1 MMTKEEFT
9 EYALSKMKD
18 ALRRK
23 YPEAEVE
30 INTVRRSFSHKAE
43 TIIFWLYD
51 SDFGIAMDLEDL
63 YALNQTDRDKSLQRL
78 LQNVEKK
85 LLAIKP
91 ENLINYRKW
100 ESAKDNVTACL
111 FGKDKTLALQDEFP
125 GRALDGTDLSIFY
138 GIGRYGKSPVP
149 VDNKMMSAWKITETD
164 LYDRAIANLAKTD
177 VTFRAVIP
185 EAGQARQIPGIA
197 DINIEKLEDYVLP
210 QGILYELTTKEHS
223 YGAAAILIPGLL
235 KRIEKQFQGSLLLIP
250 SSVHEFLLLHDADKA
265 PELIQSVIVSLNKS
279 AANQDDILS
288 NNVYVYKDGELMM
301 VTEEKVNE
309 IVKQF
314 LPVISNNDKIEEE
327 DMEY

>member
-1 MMTKEEFT
+1 MTKEEFA
-9 EYALSKMKD
+9 EYAFSKMKD

-43 TIIFWLYD
+43 SIIFRLYD

-63 YALNQTDRDKSLQRL
+63 YALSQTDRDKGLQGL

-91 ENLINYRKW
+91 ENLINYRIW
-100 ESAKDNVTACL
+100 ECVKENVTACL
-111 FGKDKTLALQDEFP
+111 FGKDKTLQLQGEFP
-125 GRALDGTDLSIFY
+125 CRALDGTDLSIFY
-138 GIGRYGKSPVP
+138 GIGRHGKLPVP
-149 VDNKMMSAWKITETD
+149 IDNKMMSVWKITETD
-164 LYDRAIANLAKTD
+164 LYDRAIANLVKTD
-177 VTFRAVIP
+177 VSFRAVIP
-185 EAGQARQIPGIA
+185 EARQERQTPGIA

-223 YGAAAILIPGLL
+223 YGAAAILKPGLL
-235 KRIEKQFQGSLLLIP
+235 ERIEKQFQGSLLLIP

-288 NNVYVYKDGELMM
+288 NNVYVYKEGELMM
-301 VTEEKVNE
+301 VTKEKVNE

-314 LPVISNNDKIEEE
+314 LPIISNNDKIEEE